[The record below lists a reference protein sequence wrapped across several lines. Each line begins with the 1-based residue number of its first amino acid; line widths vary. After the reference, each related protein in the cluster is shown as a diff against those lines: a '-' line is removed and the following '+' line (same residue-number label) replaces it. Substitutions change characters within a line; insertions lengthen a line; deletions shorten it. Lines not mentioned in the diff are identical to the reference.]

1 MKISVEVS
9 LYPLAD
15 GYLDIIKSTVNRLAE
30 AKDIKVKTNAMST
43 QLTGEFES
51 IMSLLQSEILQTF
64 QKTNKAVFVCKFLN
78 SSIDI

>member
-15 GYLDIIKSTVNRLAE
+15 GYLDIIKATVERLAE
-30 AKDIKVKTNAMST
+30 AEEIAVKTNSMST

-51 IMSLLQSEILQTF
+51 IMKVLQSEILQTF
-64 QKTNKAVFVCKFLN
+64 QNTDKAVFVCKFLN
-78 SSIDI
+78 SAIEL

>member
-15 GYLDIIKSTVNRLAE
+15 GYLDIIKATVERLAE
-30 AKDIKVKTNAMST
+30 AEHIAVKTNSMST

-51 IMSLLQSEILQTF
+51 IMKVLQSEILQTF
-64 QKTNKAVFVCKFLN
+64 QTTDKAVFVCKFLN
-78 SSIDI
+78 SAIEL